1 MPTLSVHA
9 DGGDRYT
16 VRMGRHTIAV
26 DQPVEAG
33 GTDTG
38 PTPTDLFVASLA
50 SCTAHYAGRFLRRHG
65 LSSEGL
71 AITCAFDM
79 ATDRPARV
87 GTISLDV
94 LVPAGIPEPLD
105 GRFRAVIEHST
116 VKNSIA
122 TPPTIELRLHATDRT
137 AA

>member
-1 MPTLSVHA
+1 MAIMRVHA
-9 DGGDRYT
+9 DGGDRYSI
-16 VRMGRHTIAV
+16 RMGRHTIVV
-26 DQPVEAG
+26 DQPIEAG

-50 SCTAHYAGRFLRRHG
+50 SCTAHYAGRFLRRHDLPSDG
-65 LSSEGL
+65 LEV
-71 AITCAFDM
+71 TCAFEM

-87 GTISLDV
+87 GSISLDV
-94 LVPAGIPEPLD
+94 LVPDGVPEHLEE
-105 GRFRAVIEHST
+105 RFRAVIEHCT

-122 TPPTIELRLHATDRT
+122 TPPTIELHLRATDRT

>member
-1 MPTLSVHA
+1 MATLSVHA
-9 DGGDRYT
+9 DGGDRYSI
-16 VRMGRHTIAV
+16 RKGRHTIVV
-26 DQPVEAG
+26 DQPIEAG

-38 PTPTDLFVASLA
+38 LTPTDLFVASLA
-50 SCTAHYAGRFLRRHG
+50 SCTAHYAGRFLRRHQ
-65 LSSEGL
+65 LSSEGMDV
-71 AITCAFDM
+71 TCSFEM

-94 LVPAGIPEPLD
+94 RVPGGVPEHLEE
-105 GRFRAVIEHST
+105 RFRAVIEHCT

-122 TPPTIELRLHATDRT
+122 APPTIELHLRATDRT

>member
-1 MPTLSVHA
+1 MATLSVHA
-9 DGGDRYT
+9 DGGDRYSI
-16 VRMGRHTIAV
+16 RMGRHTIVV

-65 LSSEGL
+65 ISSDGL
-71 AITCAFDM
+71 EVACAFEM

-94 LVPAGIPEPLD
+94 LVPAGMPHDLD
-105 GRFRAVIEHST
+105 DRLRAVIEHCT

-122 TPPTIELRLHATDRT
+122 TPPTIELHLRATDRT

>member
-1 MPTLSVHA
+1 MATLSVHA
-9 DGGDRYT
+9 DGGDRYSI
-16 VRMGRHTIAV
+16 RMGRHTIAV
-26 DQPVEAG
+26 DQPVQAG

-65 LSSEGL
+65 ISSDGL
-71 AITCAFDM
+71 EVACAFEM

-87 GTISLDV
+87 DTIALDV
-94 LVPAGIPEPLD
+94 LVPEGMPHDLD
-105 GRFRAVIEHST
+105 DRLRAVIEHCT

-122 TPPTIELRLHATDRT
+122 AAPAIELHLRGTDRT

>member
-1 MPTLSVHA
+1 MATLSVRA
-9 DGGDRYT
+9 DGGDRYSI
-16 VRMGRHTIAV
+16 RIGRHTIAV

-65 LSSEGL
+65 ISPDGL
-71 AITCAFDM
+71 EVACVFEM

-94 LVPAGIPEPLD
+94 CLPAGMPRDLD
-105 GRFRAVIEHST
+105 DRLRAVIEHCS

-122 TPPTIELRLHATDRT
+122 APPTIDLLLRASDRT

>member
-1 MPTLSVHA
+1 MATLSVHA
-9 DGGDRYT
+9 DGGDRYSI
-16 VRMGRHTIAV
+16 RMGRHTIAV
-26 DQPVEAG
+26 DQPEEAG
-33 GTDTG
+33 GTDAG

-50 SCTAHYAGRFLRRHG
+50 SCAAHYAGRFLRRHG
-65 LSSEGL
+65 ISSDGL
-71 AITCAFDM
+71 EVTCAFEM

-94 LVPAGIPEPLD
+94 CVPEGMPHDLD
-105 GRFRAVIEHST
+105 DRLRAVIEHCT

-122 TPPTIELRLHATDRT
+122 APPTIELLLRAPDRT